1 MNRIKR
7 FRRLKQ
13 ISLTLIILLSLAV
26 QIPLFAQSAEKD
38 MSFIVANDWRYKTTG
53 QFAGPEFFRGAL
65 LKIKEVGKG
74 SFMLSPGDVSP
85 MGDSRELIADV
96 LGQDYLWYP
105 SVGNHEMPEDGP
117 YLEYFREWNKGGTS
131 LPNIVRK
138 GPPGSEETTYSFEI
152 GDCHIAV
159 INEYYDGKSDHG
171 MDGNVVPELLE
182 WLEEDLKNTD
192 KPYIFVAGHE
202 PMVALPDLDNG
213 RIRHQG
219 DSMDKYP
226 ENNFKFYQLLKKYNV
241 NAYFHGHTHCT
252 SIGKI
257 NGVWQVTAG
266 HTYGLER
273 QTPTY
278 LFKDAQEY
286 LNKHKTSGLSEEDLL
301 EKYFYE
307 VRTYN
312 IKKALYSTDMTGG
325 VDYHDLKDEPA
336 LKHFINFY
344 KNYNNDKELR
354 EKYIKTF
361 DELSDQTRSTF
372 LKVYLKDDQIKVD
385 VYRDDARGGKYN
397 LMHTYFLD

>member
-65 LKIKEVGKG
+65 LKNKEVGKG

-152 GDCHIAV
+152 GDCHIA
-159 INEYYDGKSDHG
+159 
-171 MDGNVVPELLE
+171 
-182 WLEEDLKNTD
+182 
-192 KPYIFVAGHE
+192 
-202 PMVALPDLDNG
+202 
-213 RIRHQG
+213 
-219 DSMDKYP
+219 
-226 ENNFKFYQLLKKYNV
+226 
-241 NAYFHGHTHCT
+241 
-252 SIGKI
+252 
-257 NGVWQVTAG
+257 
-266 HTYGLER
+266 
-273 QTPTY
+273 
-278 LFKDAQEY
+278 
-286 LNKHKTSGLSEEDLL
+286 
-301 EKYFYE
+301 
-307 VRTYN
+307 
-312 IKKALYSTDMTGG
+312 
-325 VDYHDLKDEPA
+325 
-336 LKHFINFY
+336 
-344 KNYNNDKELR
+344 
-354 EKYIKTF
+354 
-361 DELSDQTRSTF
+361 
-372 LKVYLKDDQIKVD
+372 
-385 VYRDDARGGKYN
+385 
-397 LMHTYFLD
+397 